1 MKKEFHF
8 SDEFGNIDEKLI
20 EEAGKEWT
28 GKTYAF
34 QLYRRRLASAAAIV
48 LICIAMAGNAGVQA
62 AVKEFTTKIGKI
74 FGVTKD
80 LASYTEIINQTQT
93 KNGVS
98 FTLNEVILDDHKL
111 IVSLKEVFG
120 EEKEPHPVW
129 LNEEKTTINGQHY
142 QSYGSLNGS
151 RSDPEALE
159 ENVKDPDIIMVEEYE
174 DMTLPEGEVQVH
186 LVLEAGKTDPQ
197 PGEEFTPVAEFVY
210 DFMITP
216 EELKAQTV
224 KQELAINI
232 SDENGGKLILRNLTM
247 NDLYCRIVASG
258 AAQDEEW
265 VNNYELKLRGKD
277 SFGNPVSLD
286 GSGFISDNEMRFET
300 SFMGDFEPGA
310 AIDEEDF
317 HLSIPDKDC
326 TYLDLQLYARKIIW
340 KGETGSETFETDE
353 DGDEYSVQE
362 SADTWEV
369 YAEEENYGWEPVGEK
384 FRINIG
390 EEKDAASK
398 AIIGGAD
405 EPTEILLS

>member
-8 SDEFGNIDEKLI
+8 SEEFGNIDEKLI
-20 EEAGKEWT
+20 EAAGKEWT
-28 GKTYAF
+28 GKTYEF
-34 QLYRRRLASAAAIV
+34 QLYRRRLAGAAAIV

-74 FGVTKD
+74 LGITKD
-80 LASYTEIINQTQT
+80 LDSYTETINQTQT

-98 FTLNEVILDDHKL
+98 LTLNEVILDDHKL

-151 RSDPEALE
+151 RSDPEALQ
-159 ENVKDPDIIMVEEYE
+159 ENEKNPDIIMVEEYE

-210 DFMITP
+210 DFVITP

-232 SDENGGKLILRNLTM
+232 SGENGEKLILTHLTM
-247 NDLYCRIVASG
+247 NDLYCRIVASEV
-258 AAQDEEW
+258 AQDEEW
-265 VNNYELKLRGKD
+265 VNNYELKLRGED
-277 SFGNPVSLD
+277 SFGNPVGLD
-286 GSGFISDNEMRFET
+286 GGGFISENEMRFET
-300 SFMGDFEPGA
+300 SFLGDFESGA

-317 HLSIPDKDC
+317 HLSVPDKNC
-326 TYLDLQLYARKIIW
+326 MYLDLQLYARKIVW
-340 KGETGSETFETDE
+340 EGSEAFEVDE
-353 DGDEYSVQE
+353 DGEEYSSQE
-362 SADTWEV
+362 SADAWEV
-369 YAEEENYGWEPVGEK
+369 YADEENYGWEPVGEP
-384 FRINIG
+384 FRINI
-390 EEKDAASK
+390 EEDKDAASK

-405 EPTEILLS
+405 EPTEISLP